1 MVCYF
6 HSTKDLGRRNVV
18 YNEFI
23 NNIYIYTQ
31 LNVCIYMHKSSVQ
44 EVKLWVHNH
53 GGGNNNEPMGLAVD
67 AVYDIEDE

>member
-1 MVCYF
+1 VVCTF
-6 HSTKDLGRRNVV
+6 HSTNDLGRRNVV
-18 YNEFI
+18 YICRE
-23 NNIYIYTQ
+23 

-53 GGGNNNEPMGLAVD
+53 GGGNNNELMGLAVD

>member
-1 MVCYF
+1 M
-6 HSTKDLGRRNVV
+6 SV
-18 YNEFI
+18 YICI
-23 NNIYIYTQ
+23 NPPF
-31 LNVCIYMHKSSVQ
+31 